1 MLRQMS
7 RAEQDQLYRNAL
19 ERLHEKIAFFKA
31 HPWIKFV
38 EFGFRRAGTPEWHDE
53 VDTILFKSL
62 PPSQIVGVSEV
73 SAARRHRTPN
83 SGTFPHEGPMVY
95 SGIYYDLDER
105 AGTMESHQRFF
116 RDWVDFYK
124 GELSLM
130 LTDTYGSRYA
140 FKHFPKE
147 LVGICMGL
155 RQDSGSPIAYL
166 DLAEKFYK
174 KNSVATNTKRV
185 VPSDSLNPQVIH
197 EIDSANRG
205 RFSLVNGYG
214 TNLTFDFSNENGYSP
229 IPAISI
235 VVKAVEAC
243 GHELGKLT
251 DNFAKANGSPA
262 TIARL
267 RRLTGN
273 LADTASSEL
282 RS

>member
-1 MLRQMS
+1 MLALKYALANFAIGIPAMTASHTGGCLCGAVRYTVDVPVTAL
-7 RAEQDQLYRNAL
+7 RACHCKNCQ
-19 ERLHEKIAFFKA
+19 
-31 HPWIKFV
+31 
-38 EFGFRRAGTPEWHDE
+38 RA
-53 VDTILFKSL
+53 
-62 PPSQIVGVSEV
+62 
-73 SAARRHRTPN
+73 
-83 SGTFPHEGPMVY
+83 
-95 SGIYYDLDER
+95 
-105 AGTMESHQRFF
+105 
-116 RDWVDFYK
+116 
-124 GELSLM
+124 
-130 LTDTYGSRYA
+130 
-140 FKHFPKE
+140 
-147 LVGICMGL
+147 
-155 RQDSGSPIAYL
+155 SGSGGTVNA
-166 DLAEKFYK
+166 
-174 KNSVATNTKRV
+174 V